1 MNFLFLGD
9 IVGRAGRIA
18 VIEKLPKIISD
29 HKIDFVIANGENSA
43 GGYGIT
49 PSICDELFKCGIDV
63 ITSGNHIWDQKEIL
77 NYIIKEKRLL
87 RPFNFEDGTPGSGFE
102 IYNKKNVKVGVMNI
116 MGNIHMKKCNN
127 VFEIIEKKI
136 SEIKLKT
143 HVDFLLIDFHA
154 ELTSEKQ
161 AMGHLLDG
169 KATLVV
175 GTHTHTPTLDYR
187 ILDKGTAF
195 QTDAGMCGDYNS
207 VIGMK
212 KENAILRFFKKK
224 TDRLPPAM
232 EASTI
237 YAIIVEGNADN
248 GLPKNIYPILTGGN
262 LKYKS

>member
-1 MNFLFLGD
+1 MS
-9 IVGRAGRIA
+9 
-18 VIEKLPKIISD
+18 IEGMAFHKGEKI
-29 HKIDFVIANGENSA
+29 
-43 GGYGIT
+43 
-49 PSICDELFKCGIDV
+49 
-63 ITSGNHIWDQKEIL
+63 
-77 NYIIKEKRLL
+77 LL
-87 RPFNFEDGTPGSGFE
+87 KDA
-102 IYNKKNVKVGVMNI
+102 KVGVMNI

-136 SEIKLKT
+136 TEIKLKT

-161 AMGHLLDG
+161 AMGHFLDG

-224 TDRLPPAM
+224 TDR
-232 EASTI
+232 
-237 YAIIVEGNADN
+237 
-248 GLPKNIYPILTGGN
+248 
-262 LKYKS
+262 